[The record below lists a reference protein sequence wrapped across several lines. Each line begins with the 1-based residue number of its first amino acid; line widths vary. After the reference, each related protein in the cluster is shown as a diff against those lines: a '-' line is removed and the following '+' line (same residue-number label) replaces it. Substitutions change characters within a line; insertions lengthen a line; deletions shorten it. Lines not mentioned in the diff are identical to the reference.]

1 MSKANIMIQTNL
13 IIPQLVASHP
23 ELNWNQKAV
32 LTLIIQHQQNDNIN
46 KFSLKDKD
54 IAKILGIKVGNVST
68 IVGQLFDMGIIDKST
83 VNTQTQKGV
92 KPKNVRFICLV
103 SLGTW
108 LNGNTSPPII
118 KRTKEELTLRTKKQ
132 FKDLKSDDV
141 EIDTLEPIDTIT
153 SAVDD
158 ISEIDYFN
166 DVVNVKTKVEN
177 DEMIT
182 INYEEINNQSKIL
195 DAVRDEIKKGKVV
208 KFFEV
213 KVDFLDD
220 EEPIIDTVCIVN
232 DRKHPKLKYATKYMI
247 EKNINY

>member
-32 LTLIIQHQQNDNIN
+32 LTLIIQHQQNDNTN

-54 IAKILGIKVGNVST
+54 IAKILGIKIGNVST

-83 VNTQTQKGV
+83 ENTQTQKGI

-103 SLGTW
+103 SLDTW

-153 SAVDD
+153 TAVDD

-166 DVVNVKTKVEN
+166 DVLNVKTKVES

-182 INYEEINNQSKIL
+182 INYEEINNHSNIL
-195 DAVRDEIKKGKVV
+195 NAIRDKIKKGVVV
-208 KFFEV
+208 KFFDV
-213 KVDFLDD
+213 KVDFLDG
-220 EEPIIDTVCIVN
+220 EEPTVDTVCLVN
-232 DRKHPKLKYATKYMI
+232 DRNYPKLKYARKYMI
-247 EKNINY
+247 ENKY